1 MCKEIAIL
9 IIFAIHLIF
18 LESRN
23 GHNTLRIITRYL
35 DEVLFVKSSIY
46 EKEMSI
52 LKFIGNQDP

>member
-1 MCKEIAIL
+1 M